1 MRELRVVPCRACA
14 TALVIYTSATTNRAW
29 RAKIARLTNTR
40 KARRLDGPPSRDFDS
55 PMPDKPHPAPGLGSS
70 QSSPPGGDAK
80 HVTGETAPGATPA
93 RAMGQ
98 RNSDARDAMAE
109 MAERAQLI
117 SQEAGTKIAAAMKD
131 VIGAAAGIAGFAV
144 ESARDLVQYMVRRG
158 QITQDE
164 ADKLIRQAEDAHNR
178 HGRSGAAK
186 AASER
191 AAPKPERPS
200 RETARED
207 AKPAASAAKRAS
219 GATAAAKPEK
229 KPAAKRAAAKK
240 SAAKPSAPKKKR

>member
-1 MRELRVVPCRACA
+1 M
-14 TALVIYTSATTNRAW
+14 T
-29 RAKIARLTNTR
+29 
-40 KARRLDGPPSRDFDS
+40 
-55 PMPDKPHPAPGLGSS
+55 
-70 QSSPPGGDAK
+70 
-80 HVTGETAPGATPA
+80 
-93 RAMGQ
+93 
-98 RNSDARDAMAE
+98 E

-144 ESARDLVQYMVRRG
+144 ESARDLVQYMLRRG

-164 ADKLIRQAEDAHNR
+164 AEKLIRQAEDAH
-178 HGRSGAAK
+178 GRSARSAGGK

-191 AAPKPERPS
+191 SASKPERPS
-200 RETARED
+200 REVAREET
-207 AKPAASAAKRAS
+207 KPAASAVKRAS

-229 KPAAKRAAAKK
+229 KPSLAKRVSGAKK